1 MEQEIWKDVV
11 GYEGLYQVSNLGRLI
26 SCEKKV
32 GNGHIFPRKEK
43 VLIKKRSGYLGT
55 SIVDA
60 KGVSKNVLI
69 HRLVAFAFIPNPN
82 SYPQID
88 HIDGDKENNCVDNL
102 RWCTPKQNINF
113 PLSLLHRSQ
122 KGKIAQ
128 NKKETIEKKIA
139 SSHKKTIIQYDMQM
153 NVIREWESLRA
164 IGRKYGFNISNI
176 SANANGR
183 KRSAYGYIWKYK
195 EAKR

>member
-1 MEQEIWKDVV
+1 M
-11 GYEGLYQVSNLGRLI
+11 
-26 SCEKKV
+26 
-32 GNGHIFPRKEK
+32 
-43 VLIKKRSGYLGT
+43 
-55 SIVDA
+55 
-60 KGVSKNVLI
+60 
-69 HRLVAFAFIPNPN
+69 
-82 SYPQID
+82 
-88 HIDGDKENNCVDNL
+88 

-122 KGKIAQ
+122 NGKIAQ

-153 NVIREWESLRA
+153 NVIREWESLRT
-164 IGRKYGFNISNI
+164 IWRKCGFNISNI

-195 EAKR
+195 E